1 VNKKVNAETNYTVP
15 MTADQVEI
23 LVGTN
28 VASAGLPSKRYR
40 VKRVIVH
47 EGYSVLLQNQDEAQ
61 KRRGRGDDSKHIY
74 NDIAL
79 LEIYEP
85 IKFSK
90 YVRALRIAPKD
101 FDPSCMHFKLRSK
114 KRFLKIEVS

>member
-1 VNKKVNAETNYTVP
+1 MNAKVNSETNYTVP

-47 EGYSVLLQNQDEAQ
+47 EDYSVLLQNQDEEQ
-61 KRRGRGDDSKHIY
+61 KMRNAESKETY

-79 LEIYEP
+79 LEIDGP
-85 IKFSK
+85 IKFNK

-101 FDPSCMHFKLRSK
+101 FDPSCMLLKLRSK
-114 KRFLKIEVS
+114 KTNSKR